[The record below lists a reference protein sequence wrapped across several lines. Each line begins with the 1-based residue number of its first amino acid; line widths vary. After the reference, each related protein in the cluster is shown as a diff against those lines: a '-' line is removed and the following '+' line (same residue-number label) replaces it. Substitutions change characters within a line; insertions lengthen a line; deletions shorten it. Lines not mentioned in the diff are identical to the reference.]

1 MEIPPEISFRDV
13 DADERHKQKILDEI
27 AKLERV
33 YDRIVGCRVV
43 VEQPH
48 KHSDRG
54 RQYHV
59 GIRLSVPRKEL
70 VVSRDPGDREAH
82 RTLETA
88 ISDAFASMRRQLDQH
103 AEQVRS
109 GRQQGGG
116 SPRFGK
122 VARRVPEEG
131 YGFIRTPDGRD
142 VYFHEDTLVGGVE
155 MDDLHV
161 QTPVRFLEEEGE
173 KGPQAR
179 EVHPLSTE
187 PLPSTEEAGE

>member
-13 DADERHKQKILDEI
+13 DARERHKEKILEEI

-33 YDRIVGCRVV
+33 HDRIVGCRVV

-48 KHSDRG
+48 RHADRG
-54 RQYHV
+54 GQYHV

-70 VVSRDPGDREAH
+70 VVSRDPGNREAH
-82 RTLETA
+82 SDLEIA
-88 ISDAFASMRRQLDQH
+88 ISDAFASMRRQLEQH
-103 AEQVRS
+103 AERIRS
-109 GRQQGGG
+109 GRQKGGG

-122 VARRVPEEG
+122 IARRVPEEG

-142 VYFHEDTLVGGVE
+142 VYFHEDTLVGGSE

-161 QTPVRFLEEEGE
+161 QTPVRFIEEEGD

-179 EVHPLSTE
+179 EVHVMSTE
-187 PLPSTEEAGE
+187 PLPETGEAGE